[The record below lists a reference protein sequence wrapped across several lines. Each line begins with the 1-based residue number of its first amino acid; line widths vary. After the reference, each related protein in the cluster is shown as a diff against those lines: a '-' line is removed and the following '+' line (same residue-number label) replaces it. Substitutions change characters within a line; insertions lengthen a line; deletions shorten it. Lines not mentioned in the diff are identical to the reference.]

1 MKEEPLTETAEP
13 PALTADLVE
22 HQWTTEDAKYLYNL
36 DKWGHPYFSINGKGN
51 VAVQPM
57 VDATTQIDIY
67 EVIAEIRRRG
77 IQLPVLIRFQ
87 DLLRRRVI
95 ELNES
100 FRRAIA
106 EFDYTN
112 VYQGVYPIKVNQ
124 LHEVVLEI
132 MEAGEPYN
140 FGLEC
145 GSKAELFA
153 ALPHLERDGMLL
165 ICNGYKDTTMI
176 RSIIMGRQLGKNILP
191 VLEKYKEFEDMLVE
205 CDQAGVRPAFGVRV
219 RLSAAGS
226 GRWAESAGDVSK
238 FGISIPDVLR
248 IVETL
253 RARNMTDAFELVH
266 FHIGSQ
272 IRDVYTLKAA
282 VKEATRV
289 YAKLKQMGIG
299 VKYIDVGGG
308 LGINYDS
315 PEAGLEQSINYTL
328 QEYVNGVVYTVKE
341 VCDLEE
347 VPHPIIVS
355 ESGRALTAH
364 HSMLVVGVLNTTKK
378 SVPDTLPTVG
388 EDDEPIVRELY
399 DLYNSLDA
407 ASSPPRGEGQ
417 RKARYLEYYH
427 DAVEKRREAD
437 VLFSLGY
444 FSLEDKGKAEQL
456 YWATMQRL
464 QKGIGQLDRESLPT
478 DLYHVDEQLV
488 DQYLCDF
495 SVFQSMLDHW
505 AIDQLFPIM
514 PLHRLDEEPTKRGTL
529 VDITCDSDGKVDQ
542 FIGVDGERNYLELHA
557 VDDRDPYYLGV
568 FLTGAYQD
576 ILGDMHNLFGRVNE
590 VHIYADEEEPGNF
603 YIEKY
608 IPGTTVTEAL
618 SLVQYFPSDL
628 KKRMDEV
635 IRARV
640 RTKQLRPTQGVA
652 FLERYVRGL
661 GEYTYYNFWDST
673 LRQEIPEKSGVA
685 PAENVNTNGVGNGSP
700 KAESAPDNGTTA
712 DGTLDNAMTEE

>member
-1 MKEEPLTETAEP
+1 MKEEPLPDIAELP
-13 PALTADLVE
+13 PATEPDS
-22 HQWTTEDAKYLYNL
+22 WTIQDAKYLYNL
-36 DKWGHPYFSINGKGN
+36 DKWGSPYFTINQAGHCS
-51 VAVQPM
+51 VRPM
-57 VDATTQIDIY
+57 YEGDTEIDIY
-67 EVIAEIRRRG
+67 EVIEEVKRRG

-100 FRRAIA
+100 FRRAIE
-106 EFDYTN
+106 EFEYTN

-153 ALPHLERDGMLL
+153 TLPHLERDNMLL

-176 RSIIMGRQLGKNILP
+176 RTMLMGQQLGKNVLP
-191 VLEKYKEFEDMLVE
+191 ILEKYKEFEDIIEEADRMGIMP
-205 CDQAGVRPAFGVRV
+205 QFGVRV
-219 RLSAAGS
+219 RLATAGS
-226 GRWAESAGDVSK
+226 GRWAESGGDVSK
-238 FGISIPDVLR
+238 FGISIPDVLKLVAILKER
-248 IVETL
+248 GQTG
-253 RARNMTDAFELVH
+253 AFQLVH

-272 IRDVYTLKAA
+272 IQNIMTLKGA
-282 VKEATRV
+282 VREASRV
-289 YAKLKQMGIG
+289 YAKLCKMGIG
-299 VKYIDVGGG
+299 VRYLDVGGG

-315 PEAGLEQSINYTL
+315 PESGLEQSINYTL
-328 QEYVNGVVYTVKE
+328 QEYVNGVVYTIKE
-341 VCDLEE
+341 ICDIEE

-364 HSMLVVGVLNTTKK
+364 HSMLVVGVLNATKK
-378 SVPDTLPTVG
+378 NVPKELPEVS
-388 EDDEPIVRELY
+388 EEDEPVVRELY
-399 DLYNSLDA
+399 DDLQILLKDQELG
-407 ASSPPRGEGQ
+407 SSRGEGQ
-417 RKARYLEYYH
+417 RKAKYLEAYH

-437 VLFSLGY
+437 QLFALGY
-444 FSLEDKGKAEQL
+444 LSLEDKGKTEQL
-456 YWATMQRL
+456 YWAIMQHLSRAM
-464 QKGIGQLDRESLPT
+464 KNLDRDALPI
-478 DLYHVDEQLV
+478 DLYHVEEQLV

-514 PLHRLDEEPTKRGTL
+514 PIHRLAEEPTRRATL

-542 FIGVDGERNYLELHA
+542 FISSEGESSFIQLHPTTG
-557 VDDRDPYYLGV
+557 DPYYLGI

-628 KKRMDEV
+628 KKRMDAL
-635 IRARV
+635 IRSRV
-640 RTKQLRPTQGVA
+640 KSKQLRPTQGVT
-652 FLERYVRGL
+652 FLERYTQGL
-661 GEYTYYNFWDST
+661 EEYTYYNFWDST
-673 LRQEIPEKSGVA
+673 SKTDNPQDQRVTDAVNNAEESRPPMNGKGNAGV
-685 PAENVNTNGVGNGSP
+685 
-700 KAESAPDNGTTA
+700 
-712 DGTLDNAMTEE
+712 